1 MPAAL
6 FGLITALGWGGAD
19 FIARFT
25 GRALGH
31 HAALLGM
38 LSVGALLLPVI
49 LWARGETLAWPA
61 EHAWLLLV
69 VGIGIMLATLLL
81 YWGLARGPIAL
92 VAPLAGS
99 YPALNVALEVA
110 LGARPT
116 GAQWSGILLVML
128 GVVIVSRAAG
138 HHEARGTHSRAEL
151 RATLAIA
158 AGAALCFAFGVAAA
172 QHAAQIYGELQTTV
186 MGRWISL
193 AALVLLVLARRRPV
207 ILPLR
212 WWPLLVLQGSLDGL
226 AYISLVSAGTGAGG
240 AITAVVGSCF
250 SAVTVLLAWAFLR
263 EAISRGQWLGIAAIV
278 GGIALLTGG

>member
-1 MPAAL
+1 MPPAL

-31 HAALLGM
+31 HVALLGM
-38 LSVGALLLPVI
+38 LSVGALLLPLI
-49 LWARGETLAWPA
+49 LWAEGESLTWHP
-61 EHAWLLLV
+61 EGAWLLLV
-69 VGIGIMLATLLL
+69 VGVGIMLATLLL
-81 YWGLARGPIAL
+81 YWGLARGPIGL

-116 GAQWSGILLVML
+116 PSQWAGIAFVML
-128 GVVIVSRAAG
+128 GVVIVTRAAD

-151 RATLAIA
+151 RATLIIA
-158 AGAALCFAFGVAAA
+158 LGAALCFAFGVAAA

-186 MGRWISL
+186 LGRWVSL
-193 AALVLLVLARRRPV
+193 AALILLMLARRKPV
-207 ILPLR
+207 VLPLR
-212 WWPLLVLQGSLDGL
+212 WWPLLILQGSLDGL

-263 EAISRGQWLGIAAIV
+263 EAISRPQWFGIVIIV
-278 GGIALLTGG
+278 GGIALLSNG